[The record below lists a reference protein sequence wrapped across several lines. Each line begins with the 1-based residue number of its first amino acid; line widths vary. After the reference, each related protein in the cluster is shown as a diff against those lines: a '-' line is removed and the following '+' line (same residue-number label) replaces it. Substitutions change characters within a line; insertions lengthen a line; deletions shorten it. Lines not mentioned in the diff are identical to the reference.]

1 MKDLCVIS
9 EDELERVTCAARL
22 FYIPE
27 NEGYGITLSVVDGKR
42 AWVIVNDQIEVMI
55 IGGEANFKES
65 YVLPLRQLDNG
76 DIQAH
81 LGDHTVKLSVG
92 NGKARFTG
100 DSGFSEMQLLPQ
112 IKRFSEFDTTNIT
125 TAEVLS
131 NRLGFLVLLG
141 TALPSCVNEQDI
153 KNLVPQI
160 SRINFNRTSIEVSSD
175 FAEVNSPASHSN
187 VEAVVKGSTGEVVVS
202 RYFLRSLNTLIS
214 QEDMITIKLSC
225 NTETGNAVLV
235 ETENWKV
242 ILRQQ
247 PSGAS
252 SYFNLIEKFLEAKTY
267 EYEVF
272 GGYIIRTI
280 IEGRQVEIEM
290 LDGRL
295 SVIRCTTPLVS
306 GVEKTW
312 ALLRELDQLNES
324 RICTKFFIRDNTII
338 ACIDIVCNP
347 NLNVEREI
355 YALLEDV
362 ETLGGCLSSLANQ
375 LELFA

>member
-76 DIQAH
+76 DIQAY

-112 IKRFSEFDTTNIT
+112 VKRFSEFDTTNIT

-160 SRINFNRTSIEVSSD
+160 SRVNFNRTSIEVSSD
-175 FAEVNSPASHSN
+175 FTEVNSPASHSN
-187 VEAVVKGSTGEVVVS
+187 VEAVVTGSTGEVVVS

-252 SYFNLIEKFLEAKTY
+252 SYFILIEKFLEAKSY

-272 GGYIIRTI
+272 GGYIIRTT

-324 RICTKFFIRDNTII
+324 RICTKFFIRDNTVI
-338 ACIDIVCNP
+338 ACNDMVCNP
-347 NLNVEREI
+347 HLNVEREI

-362 ETLGGCLSSLANQ
+362 ETLGGCLSSLAIQ

>member
-235 ETENWKV
+235 ETKNWKV

>member
-76 DIQAH
+76 DIQAY

-112 IKRFSEFDTTNIT
+112 VKRFSEFDTTNIT

-160 SRINFNRTSIEVSSD
+160 SRVKFNRTSIEVSSD

-187 VEAVVKGSTGEVVVS
+187 VEAVVTGSTGEVVVS

-252 SYFNLIEKFLEAKTY
+252 SYFILIEKFLEAKSY

-272 GGYIIRTI
+272 GGYIIRTT
-280 IEGRQVEIEM
+280 IEGHQVEIEM

-295 SVIRCTTPLVS
+295 SVIRCTTLLVS

-312 ALLRELDQLNES
+312 ALLRELDQLNEA
-324 RICTKFFIRDNTII
+324 RICTKFFIRNNTVI
-338 ACIDIVCNP
+338 ACIDMVCNP

>member
-76 DIQAH
+76 DIQAY

-112 IKRFSEFDTTNIT
+112 VKRFSEFYTTNIT

-160 SRINFNRTSIEVSSD
+160 SRVNFNRTSIEVSSD
-175 FAEVNSPASHSN
+175 FTEVNSPASHSN
-187 VEAVVKGSTGEVVVS
+187 VEAVVTGSTGEVVVS

-252 SYFNLIEKFLEAKTY
+252 SYFILIEKFLEAKSY

-272 GGYIIRTI
+272 GGYIIRTT

-324 RICTKFFIRDNTII
+324 RICTKFFIRDNTVI
-338 ACIDIVCNP
+338 ACNDMVCNP
-347 NLNVEREI
+347 HLNVEREI

-362 ETLGGCLSSLANQ
+362 ETLGGCLSSLAIQ

>member
-76 DIQAH
+76 DIQAY

-112 IKRFSEFDTTNIT
+112 VKRFSEFDTTNIT

-160 SRINFNRTSIEVSSD
+160 SRVKFNRTSIEVSSD

-187 VEAVVKGSTGEVVVS
+187 VEAVVTGSTGEVVVS

-252 SYFNLIEKFLEAKTY
+252 SYFILIEKFLEAKSY

-272 GGYIIRTI
+272 GGYIIRTT

-324 RICTKFFIRDNTII
+324 RICTKFFIRDNTVI
-338 ACIDIVCNP
+338 ACIDMVCNP
-347 NLNVEREI
+347 HLNVEREI

>member
-9 EDELERVTCAARL
+9 EDEFEQVTCAARL
-22 FYIPE
+22 FYMPE

-42 AWVIVNDQIEVMI
+42 SWVIVNNQIEVMI
-55 IGGEANFKES
+55 IGGEANFNES
-65 YVLPLRQLDNG
+65 YVLPPRLLDNG
-76 DIQAH
+76 EVQAH

-92 NGKARFTG
+92 NGKARFVG
-100 DSGFSEMQLLPQ
+100 EQGYSEMQLLTQ
-112 IKRFSEFDTTNIT
+112 VERFSEFDTTNIT

-131 NRLGFLVLLG
+131 NHLGFLVLLG
-141 TALPSCVNEQDI
+141 TTFPAGVNEQDV
-153 KNLVPQI
+153 KNLVPPI
-160 SRINFNRTSIEVSSD
+160 SRINFNSTSIDVSSD
-175 FAEVNSPASHSN
+175 FAEVNSPASHGN
-187 VEAVVKGSTGEVVVS
+187 VEAVVTGSTGEVVVS
-202 RYFLRSLNTLIS
+202 RYCLRSLNTLIAR
-214 QEDMITIKLSC
+214 EDMIALKVSC
-225 NTETGNAVLV
+225 NTESGNAVLI
-235 ETENWKV
+235 ESDNWKV

-252 SYFNLIEKFLEAKTY
+252 SYFNLIEKFLEAKNY
-267 EYEVF
+267 VYEVF
-272 GGYIIRTI
+272 GGYIIRAT
-280 IEGRQVEIEM
+280 IEGREVEIEM

-295 SVIRCTTPLVS
+295 PIIRCTTPLVS

-324 RICTKFFIRDNTII
+324 RICTKFFIRDNTVV
-338 ACIDIVCNP
+338 ACVDMVCNP

-355 YALLEDV
+355 YALIEGA